1 MEPVGD
7 ERQHPRPARDD
18 PMDTQDNLVAFLAV
32 LALGIARGGISLSSA
47 VEDRDRGE
55 TLSK

>member
-1 MEPVGD
+1 
-7 ERQHPRPARDD
+7 
-18 PMDTQDNLVAFLAV
+18 MDTQDNLVAFLAV